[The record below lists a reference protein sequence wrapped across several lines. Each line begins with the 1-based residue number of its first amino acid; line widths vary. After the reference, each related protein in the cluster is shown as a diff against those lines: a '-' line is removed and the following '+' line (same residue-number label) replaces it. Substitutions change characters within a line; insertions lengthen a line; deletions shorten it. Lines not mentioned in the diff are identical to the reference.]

1 MSYVNA
7 MHLEF
12 HRQEFPE
19 MWNGG
24 IYVIGILLTPPQSN
38 IGYFG
43 GG

>member
-1 MSYVNA
+1 MTYVNA
-7 MHLEF
+7 MDLEF
-12 HRQEFPE
+12 HRQESLE

-24 IYVIGILLTPPQSN
+24 IYVIGILLTPRQSN